1 MKIFVSYSRK
11 YGKIFA
17 DHIHEYFTALG
28 EDVFTDTK
36 NIRAGFNW
44 NKELNDSIL
53 SSDIFVIICTP
64 HSLRSPEVQKEV
76 EIAKN
81 ADKRIIPCVF
91 TEVVDIIDLK
101 WNLNDYQG
109 VKFVDEQQLG
119 WRLYKIIKLETD
131 GRVKEEP
138 TDRVEPEIVDTS
150 SSRKSPS
157 IPFQS
162 AEWFI
167 ERGEKFENLED
178 YDNAIKMYDKAIEKE
193 SDNFSIYLKKSLL
206 LGKILNYEKAL
217 QVLDDAI
224 IIQPDH
230 SDVWYYKGF
239 FLEKLGKDEA
249 ALKVLERDLRI
260 DPKDIITR
268 K

>member
-11 YGKIFA
+11 DGKIFA
-17 DHIHEYFTALG
+17 DYIYEYFTALG

-44 NKELNDSIL
+44 IKELNDSIV

-64 HSLRSPEVQKEV
+64 LSLKSLEVEKEV

-91 TEVVDIIDLK
+91 TEVIDINELK

-131 GRVKEEP
+131 GRLKEESS
-138 TDRVEPEIVDTS
+138 DKLDPEIVDTS
-150 SSRKSPS
+150 SRIKSPS

-193 SDNFSIYLKKSLL
+193 RDNFSIYLKKSLL
-206 LGKILNYEKAL
+206 LGQILNYEEAL
-217 QVLDDAI
+217 RVLDDALF
-224 IIQPDH
+224 IQPDN

-239 FLEKLGKDEA
+239 FLEKLGKDEDA
-249 ALKVLERDLRI
+249 IKAL
-260 DPKDIITR
+260 DIEI
-268 K
+268 